1 MLSRLLPARAKKQE
15 GPVTDLDAIVAE
27 SVSFRFKG
35 KNHTLHPI
43 DMETFLKFT
52 NAQSSLMRVLNDK
65 ENVLTTRGLAEKY
78 FEVINPLCAS
88 ISLKD
93 IMDMEQV
100 QIAALYQLIIDMVTG
115 QVPDTGDGKKKRQK
129 INIYDSVRV

>member
-35 KNHTLHPI
+35 KVHVLHPV

-52 NAQSSLMRVLNDK
+52 NAQSTLMRVLGDR
-65 ENVLTTRGLAEKY
+65 ESVLTPQGLAEKY

-88 ISLKD
+88 ITLSD
-93 IMDMEQV
+93 IMGMEQV

-115 QVPDTGDGKKKRQK
+115 QVDIVEGKKKRQK

>member
-1 MLSRLLPARAKKQE
+1 MLSKFLPARAKKQE

-35 KNHTLHPI
+35 KIHTLHPV

-52 NAQSSLMRVLNDK
+52 NAQSTLMRTLNGK
-65 ENVLTTRGLAEKY
+65 ENVLTPQALAEKY
-78 FEVINPLCAS
+78 FEVINPLCSS
-88 ISLKD
+88 IQLKD

-115 QVPDTGDGKKKRQK
+115 QVPGENDKKKRQK

>member
-1 MLSRLLPARAKKQE
+1 MLSKFLPARAKKQE

-35 KNHTLHPI
+35 KIHTLHPV

-52 NAQSSLMRVLNDK
+52 NAQSTLMRTLNDK
-65 ENVLTTRGLAEKY
+65 ENVLTPQALAEKY
-78 FEVINPLCAS
+78 FEVINPLCSS
-88 ISLKD
+88 IQLKD

-115 QVPDTGDGKKKRQK
+115 QVPGENDKKKRQK